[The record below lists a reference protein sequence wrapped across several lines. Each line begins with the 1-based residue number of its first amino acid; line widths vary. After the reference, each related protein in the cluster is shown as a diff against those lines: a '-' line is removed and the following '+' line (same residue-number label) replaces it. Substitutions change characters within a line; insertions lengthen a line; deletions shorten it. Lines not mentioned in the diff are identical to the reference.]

1 MSTYDFFAYGKTNGG
16 GMVSIMVEEF
26 ETCGQKRFK
35 WVMTYSNSCGCREG
49 GYTSTTPQMALEKG
63 IAFANELKYEIVE
76 INFGN

>member
-1 MSTYDFFAYGKTNGG
+1 MSTYDFFAYGKSNGG

-49 GYTSTTPQMALEKG
+49 GYISTTPQMALEKG
-63 IAFANELKYEIVE
+63 IAFANELNYEIVE
-76 INFGN
+76 INFGS